1 MAHNIRESYWS
12 TSTTDNRQSEIY
24 GPFDATRDRRY
35 VRSLSI
41 YPEDESN
48 PEIDTIPIAPPAAP
62 AVPDKDHPYYRPEY
76 QSSDYRSEYQ
86 SDYRPTYRPNYR
98 SGGTNQTSPNRVWQ
112 IPQEATIAPLDLKKP
127 VTVDHLRWSR
137 VSDEPADEGMS
148 GLHEFFFVTTVC
160 MAQLCTQA
168 GLGQTLA
175 IIHVIGFTWGITNP
189 SELSWLIAGYTLTI
203 GTFIL
208 VAGRLGDVYG
218 YKRVFLSGF
227 LWSALWACLAGAAYY
242 SGPALFTVCRV
253 LQGMGAAMCLPNA
266 IALLGAAY
274 NPGRKKSLVFSAFA
288 AMAPCGS
295 IIGAAGGSAFAL
307 VWWPVAYWA
316 FSFTLC
322 IVAIIGYYAIP
333 PAKTG
338 KETPQTFRA
347 WLMELDIPGATAGGF
362 CSGPHQLCL
371 QPGTHLW
378 LERALHM
385 GGADCGRY
393 SHVHFHHDR
402 MPLCQ
407 KPNSPTQ
414 RALAPGVAH
423 IGCCRLRVGL
433 FWNMVIL
440 YLAIPSSH
448 PKAVAAPYDG
458 LDEPDS
464 CHGNLCIHDDGNGP
478 PQAGAACCDAH
489 LDVGVYGSY
498 RAHSHRPRRPNILEP
513 NVCRHAGNIVGHGHE
528 FSGRDSASVQL
539 GEQKAPGHR
548 SQLGCD
554 SDQLQHVNRN
564 RHRGTVEAQ
573 VTKGAVTKERVLSGY
588 RAALLTGVGLAGTGA
603 IICIALIVATKL
615 PAVIEVHKT
624 KRREA
629 AMVKREKEMATPCYS
644 CRSCR
649 NGGSTTV
656 GSHAG
661 SSVA

>member
-76 QSSDYRSEYQ
+76 QSSDYR
-86 SDYRPTYRPNYR
+86 
-98 SGGTNQTSPNRVWQ
+98 
-112 IPQEATIAPLDLKKP
+112 
-127 VTVDHLRWSR
+127 

-175 IIHVIGFTWGITNP
+175 IIHGLSSSSRAGLVMYTGI
-189 SELSWLIAGYTLTI
+189 SASS
-203 GTFIL
+203 F
-208 VAGRLGDVYG
+208 
-218 YKRVFLSGF
+218 SGF

-347 WLMELDIPGATAGGF
+347 WLMELDIPGATAGVSALVLINFAFNQGHI
-362 CSGPHQLCL
+362 SGWNEPCI
-371 QPGTHLW
+371 W
-378 LERALHM
+378 EALIV
-385 GGADCGRY
+385 GGILMCIFIMIECHYARNPIL
-393 SHVHFHHDR
+393 
-402 MPLCQ
+402 PL
-407 KPNSPTQ
+407 NALSPQ
-414 RALAPGVAH
+414 VSL
-423 IGCCRLRVGL
+423 
-433 FWNMVIL
+433 IL
-440 YLAIPSSH
+440 G
-448 PKAVAAPYDG
+448 AVACGWACFGIWSFYTWQFLQVIRKLSPLLTTG
-458 LDEPDS
+458 WMSPIAVMGIFASMTTGMVL
-464 CHGNLCIHDDGNGP
+464 HKLGP
-478 PQAGAACCDAH
+478 PVAMLISMLAFTAATVLIATAPEDQTYWSQTF
-489 LDVGVYGSY
+489 VGMLVISWGMDMSFP
-498 RAHSHRPRRPNILEP
+498 AATLLLSNSVSKKHQGI
-513 NVCRHAGNIVGHGHE
+513 A
-528 FSGRDSASVQL
+528 ASLVATVINYSMSI
-539 GEQKAPGHR
+539 GIGI
-548 SQLGCD
+548 G
-554 SDQLQHVNRN
+554 
-564 RHRGTVEAQ
+564 GTVETQ

>member
-86 SDYRPTYRPNYR
+86 SDYRPTYRPTYR

-347 WLMELDIPGATAGGF
+347 WLMELDIPGATAGVSALVLINFAFNQGHI
-362 CSGPHQLCL
+362 SGWNEPCI
-371 QPGTHLW
+371 W
-378 LERALHM
+378 EALIV
-385 GGADCGRY
+385 GGILMCIFIMIECHYARNPIL
-393 SHVHFHHDR
+393 
-402 MPLCQ
+402 PL
-407 KPNSPTQ
+407 NALSPQ
-414 RALAPGVAH
+414 VSL
-423 IGCCRLRVGL
+423 
-433 FWNMVIL
+433 IL
-440 YLAIPSSH
+440 G
-448 PKAVAAPYDG
+448 AVACGWACFGIWSFYTWQFLQVIRKLSPLLTTG
-458 LDEPDS
+458 WMSPIAVMGIFASMTTGMVL
-464 CHGNLCIHDDGNGP
+464 HKLGP
-478 PQAGAACCDAH
+478 PVAMLISMLAFTAATVLIATAPEDQTYWSQTF
-489 LDVGVYGSY
+489 VGMLVISWGMDMSFP
-498 RAHSHRPRRPNILEP
+498 AATLLLSNSVSKKHQGI
-513 NVCRHAGNIVGHGHE
+513 A
-528 FSGRDSASVQL
+528 ASLVATVINYSMSI
-539 GEQKAPGHR
+539 GIGI
-548 SQLGCD
+548 G
-554 SDQLQHVNRN
+554 
-564 RHRGTVEAQ
+564 GTVEAQ